1 MGTGGALDF
10 SEFMTC
16 IDGNG
21 IAFKDFLTKLET
33 RADEE
38 DYEDCLGS
46 YRTQREVVQKE
57 KDEKTKRKAFAE
69 RHPSMAA
76 SMKETVKDRKQS
88 SLLKKSSNARGN
100 ASETAVAP
108 ASVSTEL
115 ASRV

>member
-16 IDGNG
+16 IDGDG

-88 SLLKKSSNARGN
+88 SSSLLKQSSNARGN
-100 ASETAVAP
+100 ASETAVDP

-115 ASRV
+115 A